1 MKIETKFNIG
11 QTVSTCEAI
20 QLRKVHG
27 KKSKITN
34 ILIVKAD
41 RPYVNNEKFKI
52 LYALHNIDYYQR
64 EEDLFLT
71 PEEAE
76 AEQKKRAGINN

>member
-1 MKIETKFNIG
+1 MTIETKFNIG

-27 KKSKITN
+27 KKSKITD
-34 ILIVKAD
+34 ILIMKAN
-41 RPYVNNEKFKI
+41 RPYVNNKKFKI
-52 LYALHNIDYYQR
+52 LYALHNIHYYQR

-76 AEQKKRAGINN
+76 AEQKRRASNDN

>member
-1 MKIETKFNIG
+1 MTIETKFNIG

-27 KKSKITN
+27 KK
-34 ILIVKAD
+34 
-41 RPYVNNEKFKI
+41 YVNNKKFKI
-52 LYALHNIDYYQR
+52 LYALHNIHYYQR
-64 EEDLFLT
+64 EENLFLT

-76 AEQKKRAGINN
+76 AEQKRRASIDN

>member
-1 MKIETKFNIG
+1 MTIETKFNIG

-27 KKSKITN
+27 KKSKITG
-34 ILIVKAD
+34 ILIIKED
-41 RPYVNNEKFKI
+41 RPYVNNKKFKI
-52 LYALHNIDYYQR
+52 LYKLHNIDYCQR
-64 EEDLFLT
+64 EENLFLT

-76 AEQKKRAGINN
+76 TEQKRRADINN